1 MGGPRL
7 SEGYLLDTHV
17 WLWHLGGSE
26 RLPERLRALI
36 DSERE
41 RCWLSPISVWE
52 AGMLAGKGVIR
63 VEGGIREWLET
74 ARRRLPLREAH
85 LNAEIA
91 MTSLE
96 VDLEHRD
103 PADRF
108 LAATALVF
116 DLVLLTLDG
125 RLTRAGWLPTLDG

>member
-1 MGGPRL
+1 MGGSPL

-17 WLWHLGGSE
+17 WLWHLAGSE
-26 RLPERLRALI
+26 KLPQALRLLI
-36 DSERE
+36 DSEPG
-41 RCWLSPISVWE
+41 RCWLSPVSIWE
-52 AGMLAGKGVIR
+52 AGMLARKGVLR
-63 VEGGIREWLET
+63 MEGDLREWLET
-74 ARRRLPLREAH
+74 ARRRLPLREAS

-91 MTSLE
+91 LTSLE

-116 DLVLLTLDG
+116 DLALLTVDRRLDG
-125 RLTRAGWLPTLDG
+125 ARWLPTISG